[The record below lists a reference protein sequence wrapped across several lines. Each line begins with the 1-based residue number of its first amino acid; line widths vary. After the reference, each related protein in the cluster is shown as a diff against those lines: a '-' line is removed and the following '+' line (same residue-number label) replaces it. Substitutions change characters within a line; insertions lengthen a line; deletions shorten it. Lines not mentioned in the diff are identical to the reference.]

1 MRKTFQV
8 GGVVSVLTMT
18 ALLSACG
25 GGGSSSSDEP
35 LNSIPVANDDLV
47 TLTQDASKTGSVA
60 VNDVE
65 SVDGSNVWVLVSDV
79 DNGTL
84 NFSPNG
90 DFSYTPD
97 SGYYGSDDF
106 TYYIEDQDG
115 DRSEIA
121 VVSISVTSSSVIPD
135 QFISHQWYLEN
146 IGQSALTVYGS
157 GGTVG
162 ADVRLPNAGSSI
174 YALGFTGEGVQVAII
189 DNALEIAHEDL
200 APNIL
205 ANASYNFFTENGKD
219 LHDPTPPDSVPNPN
233 GHHGTAV
240 AGLAAARGGN
250 EVGIWGV
257 APQVELIGYNLLY
270 SGFTLTDE
278 LAAIG
283 YGSAVNDFPE
293 LYSESVDI
301 FNMSYGRNPY
311 EGTNENPGYTPEIL
325 AGLKSG
331 TEVLRDAKGAIYIK
345 AGGNEYYG
353 GTAFVDGWCDQAE
366 DNNIS
371 CYNTNMENE
380 NVTPYQ
386 MIIGA
391 FNADDERSSYSNTGS
406 ALWMVGPGGEFGV
419 NYPALITTDASGCT
433 NGFSQNQSTVSPY
446 NESPFT
452 SNFNTGESGT
462 GNENCHYFSAFNGSS
477 SATPVVSG
485 IAALMLEANPALSW
499 RDVKHILATTARQ
512 LNPDLADN
520 VKDLGT
526 VLSSDPVI
534 LEAGWLINNAGY
546 HYSNTYGFG
555 APDAEA
561 AIQMALDWKTNPTT
575 LPAFKSTVSFTGSIP
590 ADNEIPDYDSGG
602 LSPLERPSVTV
613 NDNYVIES
621 VELVISID
629 DLAAVATDSDS
640 NNIDM
645 SDYQIVLQSPAGTQS
660 VLLTPYNAYQSGHD
674 MIDLK
679 LISHAFYD
687 ENSQGVWTLI
697 VRDLDNSTNNRIGHV
712 GEGKLT
718 EWSLKV
724 YGR

>member
-1 MRKTFQV
+1 MSKTFQNA
-8 GGVVSVLTMT
+8 GVFSVLTMT
-18 ALLSACG
+18 VFLSACG
-25 GGGSSSSDEP
+25 GGSSSSSNEP
-35 LNSIPVANDDLV
+35 VTVPVANDDIV
-47 TLTQDASKTGSVA
+47 TLTQDTSKTASVA
-60 VNDVE
+60 VNDTE
-65 SVDGSNVWVLVSDV
+65 SVDGTNVWVLVSDV
-79 DNGTL
+79 DHGTL
-84 NFSPNG
+84 NFSTNG
-90 DFSYTPD
+90 AFTYTPEAEFF
-97 SGYYGSDDF
+97 GTDDF

-115 DRSEIA
+115 DRSEVA
-121 VVSISVTSSSVIPD
+121 VVSIRVNSSTVVEDP
-135 QFISHQWYLEN
+135 FIAHQWYLEN
-146 IGQSALTVYGS
+146 IGQSALTVSGS
-157 GGTVG
+157 GGTAG
-162 ADVRLPNAGSSI
+162 ADVRLADAGSSI
-174 YALGFTGEGVQVAII
+174 YAQGFTGEGIQIAII

-205 ANASYNFFTENGKD
+205 ANGSYNFFTENGKD
-219 LHDPTPPDSVPNPN
+219 LHDPTPPDSVSNPD

-250 EVGIWGV
+250 GVGLWGV
-257 APQVELIGYNLLY
+257 APQAELIGYNLLY
-270 SGFTLTDE
+270 SGFTLTEE

-283 YGSAVNDFPE
+283 FSDAVDDYPE

-311 EGTNENPGYTPEIL
+311 EGTNENDSYTEQII

-353 GTAFVDGWCDQAE
+353 GSAFPDGWCDQAE

-406 ALWMVGPGGEFGV
+406 ALWLVGPGGEFGV
-419 NYPALITTDASGCT
+419 NYPALITTDASGCS
-433 NGFSQNQSTVSPY
+433 NGYSQNQSTSYPFSESPY
-446 NESPFT
+446 DSD
-452 SNFNTGESGT
+452 FNTGESGT
-462 GNENCHYFSAFNGSS
+462 DNESCSYFSAFNGSS

-485 IAALMLEANPALSW
+485 VAALMLEANPALTW

-512 LNPDLADN
+512 LDPDLADN
-520 VKDLGT
+520 VKNLGST
-526 VLSSDPVI
+526 LSPDNVL
-534 LEAGWLINNAGY
+534 LEAGWTTNDAGY
-546 HYSNTYGFG
+546 HYSNIYGFG

-561 AIQMALDWKTNPTT
+561 AIQMALDWETNSTSLATFKTTA
-575 LPAFKSTVSFTGSIP
+575 AFSGSIP
-590 ADNEIPDYDSGG
+590 ADDEIPDYDSTGI
-602 LSPLERPSVTV
+602 SATVSVT
-613 NDNYVIES
+613 DDYVTES

-629 DLAAVATDSDS
+629 DLAGAATDSDS

-660 VLLTPYNAYQSGHD
+660 VLLTPFNAYQSGHD

-679 LISHAFYD
+679 LISHAFYG
-687 ENSQGVWTLI
+687 ESSQGVWTLI
-697 VRDLDNSTNNRIGHV
+697 VRDLDDSTSNRIGHV